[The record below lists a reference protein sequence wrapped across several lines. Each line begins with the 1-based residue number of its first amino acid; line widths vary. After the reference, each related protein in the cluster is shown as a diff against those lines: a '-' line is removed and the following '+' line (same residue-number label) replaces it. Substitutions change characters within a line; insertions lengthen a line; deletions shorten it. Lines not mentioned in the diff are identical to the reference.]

1 MGEVRTEIVLNSAIH
16 ETRIAILEDG
26 RLVELLVERPEQER
40 MVGNIYKGVVQ
51 NVLPG
56 MQAAFVDIGTGKN
69 AFLHASDV
77 WDLDFLDLEEERHG
91 RPGHAPIQQ
100 KLRKGQEILVQ
111 VTKEPIG
118 DKGPKVTTAIS
129 LPGRFVVL
137 APGQEELLG
146 VSRKITDPAERRRL
160 RKLASSLR
168 PEHCGVIVRTV
179 AKGKGEKEIGG
190 EIKKLAKLWEKV
202 LKASQKVRAPALLH
216 REMGITSSLVR
227 DLFSEDVD
235 RVVVDSKKEYKRI
248 LSYLKEVSPHL
259 RERVE
264 LYDGE
269 LPIFDAFHIEEQV
282 EEALG
287 RRVELKT
294 GGFLVIDHTE
304 ALVAIDVNTGRYVGR
319 YDQEDTIL
327 KINLEA
333 AREIARQLRLRDIG
347 GIIVIDFIDMASPRN
362 RRRVEQEL
370 AEALKRD
377 RARTNILPINQ
388 FGLLEMTRQR
398 MRPSL
403 LYTFSEPCPVCG
415 GVGRVQGRDTTVTKI
430 ERCLKRARV
439 YSGERKFV
447 LRVHPSV
454 AEYLSEDRNRRLKLL
469 QKSAKV
475 KVELEEDRELSIEDF
490 RVISERTGEDVT
502 ERYGRG

>member
-1 MGEVRTEIVLNSAIH
+1 M
-16 ETRIAILEDG
+16 
-26 RLVELLVERPEQER
+26 VERPEQER

-77 WDLDFLDLEEERHG
+77 WDLDFLDVEEERHG
-91 RPGHAPIQQ
+91 RLGHAPIQQ

-287 RRVELKT
+287 RRVELRT
-294 GGFLVIDHTE
+294 GGFLVIDYTE

-333 AREIARQLRLRDIG
+333 ARETARQLRLRDIG
-347 GIIVIDFIDMASPRN
+347 GIIVVDFIDMASPRN

-415 GVGRVQGRDTTVTKI
+415 GVGRVQGRDTTVTKM

-502 ERYGRG
+502 ERYGKG

>member
-1 MGEVRTEIVLNSAIH
+1 MRTEIVLNSAIH

-69 AFLHASDV
+69 AFLHVSDV
-77 WDLDFLDLEEERHG
+77 WDLDFLDVEEERHG
-91 RPGHAPIQQ
+91 KQGYVPIQQ

-160 RKLASSLR
+160 RKLAAGLR

-190 EIKKLAKLWEKV
+190 EIRKLAKLWEKI

-248 LSYLKEVSPHL
+248 LSYLREVSPHL

-282 EEALG
+282 EEALA

-377 RARTNILPINQ
+377 RARTSILPINQ

-415 GVGRVQGRDTTVTKI
+415 GVGRVQGRDTTVTKV
-430 ERCLKRARV
+430 ERCLKRAKV
-439 YSGERKFV
+439 FSGERKFV
-447 LRVHPSV
+447 LKVHPSV
-454 AEYLSEDRNRRLKLL
+454 AEYLLEDRSRRLKLL

-475 KVELEEDRELSIEDF
+475 KVELEEDGELSIEEF
-490 RVISERTGEDVT
+490 RVVSERTGEDMT
-502 ERYGRG
+502 DRYGKG

>member
-1 MGEVRTEIVLNSAIH
+1 MRTEIVLNAAIH

-91 RPGHAPIQQ
+91 RPRQTPIQQ
-100 KLRKGQEILVQ
+100 RLRRGQEILVQ
-111 VTKEPIG
+111 VTKEAIG
-118 DKGPKVTTAIS
+118 DKGPRVTTAIS

-137 APGQEELLG
+137 APAQEDLLG
-146 VSRKITDPAERRRL
+146 VSRKITDVAERRRL
-160 RKLASSLR
+160 RKLAASLK
-168 PEHCGVIVRTV
+168 PEHCGLIVRTV
-179 AKGKGEKEIGG
+179 AKGKGERELKSEIRR
-190 EIKKLAKLWEKV
+190 LSKLWENI
-202 LKASQKVRAPALLH
+202 LKASHKVKAPALLH

-227 DLFSEDVD
+227 DLFSEEVD

-264 LYDGE
+264 LYEGE

-282 EEALG
+282 EEALQ

-304 ALVAIDVNTGRYVGR
+304 ALVAIDVNTGKYVGR
-319 YDQEDTIL
+319 YNQEDTVL

-347 GIIVIDFIDMASPRN
+347 GIIVIDFIDMASPKN
-362 RRRVEQEL
+362 RRRVEEEL

-398 MRPSL
+398 VRPSL

-415 GVGRVQGRDTTVTKI
+415 GIGRVQGRDTTVTKI
-430 ERCLKRARV
+430 ERCLKRTRV
-439 YSGERKFV
+439 YSGERRFV
-447 LRVHPSV
+447 LKVHPSV
-454 AEYLSEDRNRRLKLL
+454 AEYLREDRERRLKLL

-475 KVELEEDRELSIEDF
+475 KLELEEDESFSIEEF
-490 RVISERTGEDVT
+490 RILSKKTGEDLT
-502 ERYGRG
+502 ERYRRG